1 MWLKSLTRA
10 SFVVTLSLSAIP
22 ASGATVTYSFTVTPD
37 SGPLVGNPY
46 EGFFVYDDG
55 SLTGVG
61 AQLLP
66 ESELTS
72 INFDFEGTI
81 YTKADALSAGVEFLD
96 GDLLGLSYITDAS
109 FSIDRDEFSYELDS
123 GVGFGDVSYQLEDTP
138 VLIPEPSLILTSL
151 GLGLAGGVRRLRR

>member
-1 MWLKSLTRA
+1 
-10 SFVVTLSLSAIP
+10 
-22 ASGATVTYSFTVTPD
+22 VTPD

-46 EGFFVYDDG
+46 EGSFLYDDG
-55 SLTGVG
+55 SLTGIGVE
-61 AQLLP
+61 LLP
-66 ESELTS
+66 STELTS
-72 INFDFEGTI
+72 INFNFNGTT

-138 VLIPEPSLILTSL
+138 IPEPSFILTSL
-151 GLGLAGGVRRLRR
+151 GLGLAGGMRRLRR